1 MKLVFLLLTS
11 FSALGTQ
18 SDQFDYKCKLCH
30 KAVQGIHS
38 FSLHQDNYSYLIQ
51 LAKDLCVK
59 YGEDTW
65 FDICNQLIDV
75 FKQVVIDAL
84 MDRIFDFEYVCRIL
98 NQCPG
103 PNYIEENFEFYVEGI
118 MRDKPSER
126 ETEDGGETYKFV
138 HISDIHIDL
147 LYKAGSNENCG
158 TPQCCREGKGSAGQ
172 WGGYNCD
179 LPLIT
184 LESVLSQINSL
195 NPDFVIITGDF
206 PPHDVWNQSKESNL
220 NYQST
225 VAKAFLNLLPNTKL
239 FPIYGNHACYPINQ
253 CKLGKANWIPEP
265 FIRDWKLSPSHLQ
278 SLKYRGGYSEKF
290 RKNLR
295 LIALDTNTNNCGNLQ
310 ISKNSTD
317 PLSQLNWL
325 YLQLLEAEKNNEKVF
340 IFGHI
345 SPGDV
350 DSLGIWGQHFN
361 VLMDRFEYTVAGQFY
376 GHSHLDQIHVNRG
389 VYSKKPT
396 SVQWVAPSLTTYT
409 NNNPAFRVFEAD
421 LNSNRLIEIYQYRM
435 NLLLR
440 NKSKEKPVWEL
451 AYKFRELYGVK
462 DIEPGTIL
470 DIGNRM
476 DDDEDLAK
484 LYTNQSFG
492 SQASKHC
499 DADCRH
505 YYHCL
510 ITQGVIDDII
520 ACQGPSE
527 EGLLSLFLQ
536 QLFSKWSYKLS

>member
-1 MKLVFLLLTS
+1 MKLFFLL
-11 FSALGTQ
+11 FFGFNAFETQ
-18 SDQFDYKCKLCH
+18 SNRYDVKCQLCH
-30 KAVQGIHS
+30 KAIQGVHS
-38 FSLHQDNYSYLIQ
+38 LSLHQDNYLYLIQ
-51 LAKDLCVK
+51 LAKDLCVQ
-59 YGEDTW
+59 YGEPTW

-84 MDRIFDFEYVCRIL
+84 MNKIFDFEYVCKIL
-98 NQCPG
+98 YQCPG
-103 PNYIEENFEFYVEGI
+103 PNYIEENFEFYVESV
-118 MRDKPSER
+118 MRDKPSGSARVDE
-126 ETEDGGETYKFV
+126 GETYKFV
-138 HISDIHIDL
+138 HVSDIHIDL
-147 LYKAGSNENCG
+147 MYKVGSDEYCG
-158 TPQCCREGKGSAGQ
+158 TPQCCREGKGNAGQ

-179 LPLIT
+179 LPLNT
-184 LESVLSQINSL
+184 LEAALSQLNSM
-195 NPDFVIITGDF
+195 NPDFIIITGDF

-225 VAKAFLNLLPNTKL
+225 VAKTFIKALPNTKL

-253 CKLGKANWIPEP
+253 CNLGKSNWIAEP
-265 FIRDWKLSPSHLQ
+265 FIQDWQMSSTHLP
-278 SLKYRGGYSEKF
+278 SLKYHGGYSEKF

-317 PLSQLNWL
+317 PLGQLNWL

-376 GHSHLDQIHVNRG
+376 GHSHMDQIHINRG

-396 SVQWVAPSLTTYT
+396 SIQWVAPSLTTYT

-421 LNSNRLIEIYQYRM
+421 LNSNRLIEIYQYKM
-435 NLLLR
+435 NLLKS
-440 NKSKEKPVWEL
+440 NKVKEKPVWEL
-451 AYKFRELYGVK
+451 VYKFKELYGVPNI
-462 DIEPGTIL
+462 DPDTVLE
-470 DIGNRM
+470 IGNRM
-476 DDDEDLAK
+476 DEDEELANI
-484 LYTNQSFG
+484 YRNQSFG
-492 SQASKHC
+492 SQMSKNC

-510 ITQGVIDDII
+510 ITQGVITDVI

-536 QLFSKWSYKLS
+536 QLFTKWTYKIA